1 LTFVVTDNRIKCRY
15 MDCEVYPVDCFCE
28 GENILV
34 HPDECVDYGVC
45 EPECR
50 AAAIFPDTRLGL
62 ESWLELNADYA
73 RVWPNSTVKR
83 EPVYGCNGESVQFCA
98 DCVQLSAH
106 SKRSTVVFKRR
117 LPPSES
123 R

>member
-1 LTFVVTDNRIKCRY
+1 MTFVVTDNRIKCRY
-15 MDCEVYPVDCFCE
+15 MDCEVCPVDCFCE
-28 GENILV
+28 GENMLV

-50 AAAIFPDTRLGL
+50 AAAIFPDTKLGL

-83 EPVYGCNGESVQFCA
+83 ERVYVR
-98 DCVQLSAH
+98 QLSAH
-106 SKRSTVVFKRR
+106 SKRSAVVFKRP
-117 LPPSES
+117 LPPSEP

>member
-1 LTFVVTDNRIKCRY
+1 
-15 MDCEVYPVDCFCE
+15 M
-28 GENILV
+28 LV

-50 AAAIFPDTRLGL
+50 AAAIFPDTKLGL

-83 EPVYGCNGESVQFCA
+83 EPSTSSFRLTVNGPPWF
-98 DCVQLSAH
+98 LSAH
-106 SKRSTVVFKRR
+106 CRQVNHDEFRGGVNPEEGQQR
-117 LPPSES
+117 
-123 R
+123 

>member
-28 GENILV
+28 GENILA

-83 EPVYGCNGESVQFCA
+83 EPSTEAMESLSSFRLTVNGPPWFLSA
-98 DCVQLSAH
+98 DC
-106 SKRSTVVFKRR
+106 RR
-117 LPPSES
+117 VSHDEF
-123 R
+123 RGG